1 MFQAYSLKD
10 QLKELESHSHQLQ
23 KNVSYYK
30 TQFNQSVNQVKKTIA
45 LAIVPLVE
53 SVIWTLSTGFP
64 WASVA
69 SVKILSAW

>member
-53 SVIWTLSTGFP
+53 SVI
-64 WASVA
+64 
-69 SVKILSAW
+69 